1 MTRREIRDD
10 VLRRVRIDDPDNAPD
25 HVIADVVTAINQAL
39 QTLYLIPG
47 GDFYTLSDY
56 EVTVATGTNSI
67 ALSSAIQRLDSVRL
81 ASGVPL
87 GPVFAREDILNYR
100 RRYEGALAEDGG
112 TPVAYWLEQRRAA
125 SGAAADA
132 SACTLFVA
140 PTPESDTL
148 LKLEGKSEATIY
160 TVVEME
166 SAQAGIAIAHRYV
179 QSILL
184 PLARFKATECAW
196 FKDDAL
202 GARLKSASES
212 AFAAVGLSAPWLATA
227 DTVTA

>member
-10 VLRRVRIDDPDNAPD
+10 VLRRVWIDDPDNAPD

-47 GDFYTLSDY
+47 GDFFTLSDY
-56 EVTVATGTNSI
+56 EVTVANGTNYI
-67 ALSSAIQRLDSVRL
+67 ALSSALQRLDSVRL

-100 RRYEGALAEDGG
+100 RRFEGALSEDGG
-112 TPVAYWLEQRRAA
+112 TPVAYWLEQRRAS
-125 SGAAADA
+125 SGDDA
-132 SACTLFVA
+132 GACTLFVA

-160 TVVEME
+160 TVTEME
-166 SAQAGIAIAHRYV
+166 STEAGIAIAHRYV

-202 GARLKSASES
+202 AARLKSASES

-227 DTVTA
+227 DPVTA